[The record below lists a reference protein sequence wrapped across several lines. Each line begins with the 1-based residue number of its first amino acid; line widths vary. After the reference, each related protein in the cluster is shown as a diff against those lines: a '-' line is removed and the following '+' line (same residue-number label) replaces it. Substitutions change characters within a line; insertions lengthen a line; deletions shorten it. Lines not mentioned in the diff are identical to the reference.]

1 MLDPLPE
8 DIVLHPKADL
18 YPEVENAVSGK
29 TGAGMDRLV
38 SDVTAILKER
48 SSSIGVATHER
59 HRTALTSALENLKS
73 AQDLMVQ
80 GADLYDIAAEELRSS
95 VRSLEGL
102 IGRVGV
108 EDLLDEIFS
117 SFCIGK

>member
-1 MLDPLPE
+1 M
-8 DIVLHPKADL
+8 
-18 YPEVENAVSGK
+18 
-29 TGAGMDRLV
+29 
-38 SDVTAILKER
+38 
-48 SSSIGVATHER
+48 
-59 HRTALTSALENLKS
+59 LENLKS